1 MTFLENMPMRPRTN
15 LPRTCGAFTL
25 VELLVVI
32 AIIAILAAI
41 IFPVFA
47 TVRENARQS
56 SSISNMRQIST
67 AMGQFQLDNHRNP
80 DVLFGYVYY
89 QYSDSNGDINYSGTG
104 KTPLS
109 IDAAFSQA
117 QTDAQAHPNAGVTS
131 TFFPGLYPE
140 YVRDVAAFRDAD
152 NNDNGNVPSKI
163 ANIDVTLN
171 GTALNGNTPTNVLCP
186 STDTACTATTP
197 DGTLVKTTR
206 RFYAEDAYDVSPQ
219 VTSTNQV
226 NKDLYVAR
234 YQSAWTNIDKTLND
248 ACTTTPTPI
257 TCNGNSTS
265 STNFYTHQL
274 HWKNPPAE
282 TYVTSTT
289 YHVQNT
295 DTVLVLF
302 EGGNAKKLNTKQFQ
316 QYGADASS
324 VAVTNASGTNVSP
337 ANFWKLT
344 PAGR

>member
-1 MTFLENMPMRPRTN
+1 MTFLENTPMRPRTK
-15 LPRTCGAFTL
+15 LPRTRGAFTL

-89 QYSDSNGDINYSGTG
+89 AYSDSGGDLNYSG
-104 KTPLS
+104 PAAPQS
-109 IDAAFSQA
+109 IDKAFSQA
-117 QTDAQAHPNAGVTS
+117 QADAQAHPAANITGTY
-131 TFFPGLYPE
+131 FPGLYPE

-163 ANIDVTLN
+163 ANG
-171 GTALNGNTPTNVLCP
+171 GTTDTNVLCP
-186 STDTACTATTP
+186 SADTACTPTTP
-197 DGTLVKTTR
+197 AGTLVKTTH

-219 VTSTNQV
+219 VLTGQNNVS
-226 NKDLYVAR
+226 KDVYVAR
-234 YQSAWTNIDKTLND
+234 YQSAWTNIDNTLNG
-248 ACTTTPTPI
+248 ACTTTPMPV
-257 TCNGNSTS
+257 TCNGNTTS

-289 YHVQNT
+289 YHVPNT

-302 EGGNAKKLNTKQFQ
+302 EGGNAKKLSTKQFQ

-324 VAVTNASGTNVSP
+324 VAVPPSGGSVSQ

>member
-1 MTFLENMPMRPRTN
+1 MNMQRSGKTQA
-15 LPRTCGAFTL
+15 TSQGFTL
-25 VELLVVI
+25 IELLVVI

-67 AMGQFQLDNHRNP
+67 ALGQFQLDNHRNP

-109 IDAAFSQA
+109 MDAAFSQA

-140 YVRDVAAFRDAD
+140 YVRDVTTFRDAD
-152 NNDNGNVPSKI
+152 NQDNGNVPSKVATSNAADPNTVAI
-163 ANIDVTLN
+163 NTLDVN
-171 GTALNGNTPTNVLCP
+171 GTL
-186 STDTACTATTP
+186 TA
-197 DGTLVKTTR
+197 GTHK
-206 RFYAEDAYDVSPQ
+206 FYAEDAYDVSPQ
-219 VTSTNQV
+219 VTAQNQV
-226 NKDLYVAR
+226 SKTQYVAR
-234 YQSAWTNIDKTLND
+234 YQSSWTNIDNISD
-248 ACTTTPTPI
+248 ITTPKLDCANNSASVLCGP
-257 TCNGNSTS
+257 NGV
-265 STNFYTHQL
+265 NFYTHQL
-274 HWKNPPAE
+274 RWKNPPAE

-289 YHVQNT
+289 YHVQNAN
-295 DTVLVLF
+295 TVLVLF
-302 EGGNAKKLNTKQFQ
+302 EGGNAKKLNVDQFQ
-316 QYGADASS
+316 QYGPDAAT
-324 VAVTNASGTNVSP
+324 VAVNGNVSQ
-337 ANFWKLT
+337 ANFWKLI

>member
-1 MTFLENMPMRPRTN
+1 MRPRTKS
-15 LPRTCGAFTL
+15 PQTRGAFTL

-89 QYSDSNGDINYSGTG
+89 AYSDSGGDPNYSGPAAPQSMDT
-104 KTPLS
+104 
-109 IDAAFSQA
+109 AFSK
-117 QTDAQAHPNAGVTS
+117 AQADVQANSKTHPGLNVSDT
-131 TFFPGLYPE
+131 FPGLYPE
-140 YVRDVAAFRDAD
+140 YVRDVATFRDAD
-152 NNDNGNVPSKI
+152 NNDNGNVPSRI
-163 ANIDVTLN
+163 ANS
-171 GTALNGNTPTNVLCP
+171 GTTPTNVLCP
-186 STDTACTATTP
+186 SADTACTPTIPA
-197 DGTLVKTTR
+197 GTLVATTH
-206 RFYAEDAYDVSPQ
+206 RFYAEDAYDVSPK
-219 VTSTNQV
+219 VTATNQV
-226 NKDLYVAR
+226 NKDVYIAR
-234 YQSAWTNIDKTLND
+234 YQSAWTSVDPTLNYPCGD
-248 ACTTTPTPI
+248 TPTAACTALNT
-257 TCNGNSTS
+257 NN
-265 STNFYTHQL
+265 TNFYTHQL

-289 YHVQNT
+289 YHVPNT

-316 QYGADASS
+316 QYGADAST
-324 VAVTNASGTNVSP
+324 VAVTSGGSVSQ

>member
-1 MTFLENMPMRPRTN
+1 MTFLENMPMRPRTKS
-15 LPRTCGAFTL
+15 PRTRGAFTL

-89 QYSDSNGDINYSGTG
+89 AYSDSGGDPNYSGPAAPQSMDT
-104 KTPLS
+104 
-109 IDAAFSQA
+109 AFSK
-117 QTDAQAHPNAGVTS
+117 AQADVQANAKTHPSLNVSDT
-131 TFFPGLYPE
+131 FPGLYPE
-140 YVRDVAAFRDAD
+140 YVRDVATFRDAD

-163 ANIDVTLN
+163 ANG
-171 GTALNGNTPTNVLCP
+171 GTTDTNVLCP
-186 STDTACTATTP
+186 SADTACTPTTP
-197 DGTLVKTTR
+197 AGTLVKTTH
-206 RFYAEDAYDVSPQ
+206 RFYAEDAYDVSPK
-219 VTSTNQV
+219 VTATNQV

-234 YQSAWTNIDKTLND
+234 YQSAWTSIDDINNMATPKLD
-248 ACTTTPTPI
+248 CTNNAASAMCGP
-257 TCNGNSTS
+257 NGV
-265 STNFYTHQL
+265 NFYTHQL

-289 YHVQNT
+289 YHVPNT

-316 QYGADASS
+316 QYGADASTVEVSNGGS
-324 VAVTNASGTNVSP
+324 VSQ